1 MTSTFGLPHIIA
13 FIVSIFIIIGGG
25 IYAQSLS
32 KRNGKLRPI
41 HAAKI
46 LGIWGILNFLTW
58 GMAGYASGDQ
68 FLESGLG
75 SFKIIVKAIPG
86 IIKAML

>member
-1 MTSTFGLPHIIA
+1 MTPTFGLPHIIA
-13 FIVSIFIIIGGG
+13 FVVTIFIIIGGG
-25 IYAQSLS
+25 ICAQSLS
-32 KRNGKLRPI
+32 IKEGKLQPV
-41 HAAKI
+41 HVVKI

-86 IIKAML
+86 IIRAML